1 MSASEKLVHRVK
13 GELITD
19 RADREMRLMEM
30 DKCHGEIIESTG
42 LPDYHRLVMK
52 CWENGRPG

>member
-1 MSASEKLVHRVK
+1 MHRVK

-52 CWENGRPG
+52 CWENGRPE